1 MHKYTKRI
9 YNLLSS
15 KGFSLFIVLFF
26 VFESAWI
33 AVSAAFPQ
41 AFDEDYH
48 FGIIKIYSHHISP
61 LLTSQPVGAN
71 AFGALARDPSYLYQ
85 YLMSFTYRLISFLT
99 PDQLTQVIFLRFINI
114 GLVVIS
120 LFLFYKLI
128 RKTGVSKIL
137 TNIILLLFILIPIV
151 PQLSAQINYDNLL
164 LPLIA
169 WTLLLSLRV
178 IDQIRSHKPSFR
190 SLASLLIIGLLSS
203 LVKYVYLP
211 IFLAIIIFLTI
222 VLIKNYR
229 KNIGSYFKGVL
240 SSFQKESKVIK
251 TILILL
257 LLLSMGMFIQRD
269 VVNLIKYH
277 NVAPNCSL
285 VMSTKACSAYGPWEY
300 NDISHKTLIET
311 KSHGHNPIQGPIYY
325 TKQWLYWMWF
335 RLFFAINGPQSSFA
349 NYPPLP
355 LPSAASLIIFAAGIV
370 IFIKYWKKIFKDNVY
385 LLLLFSTSIFYVLVL
400 YLQGYA
406 SYRYTNVLEN
416 MNGRYLLPVILP
428 LVAVFAK
435 GYSVALRKYQNIK
448 VILAVIVLVLF
459 LEGGGLFTF
468 IARSDDTWDIPN
480 KTVRQLNNSARHLTE
495 PIIINGNKYYWTN
508 TWFFN

>member
-1 MHKYTKRI
+1 
-9 YNLLSS
+9 
-15 KGFSLFIVLFF
+15 
-26 VFESAWI
+26 
-33 AVSAAFPQ
+33 
-41 AFDEDYH
+41 
-48 FGIIKIYSHHISP
+48 
-61 LLTSQPVGAN
+61 
-71 AFGALARDPSYLYQ
+71 
-85 YLMSFTYRLISFLT
+85 
-99 PDQLTQVIFLRFINI
+99 
-114 GLVVIS
+114 
-120 LFLFYKLI
+120 
-128 RKTGVSKIL
+128 
-137 TNIILLLFILIPIV
+137 
-151 PQLSAQINYDNLL
+151 
-164 LPLIA
+164 
-169 WTLLLSLRV
+169 
-178 IDQIRSHKPSFR
+178 
-190 SLASLLIIGLLSS
+190 
-203 LVKYVYLP
+203 
-211 IFLAIIIFLTI
+211 
-222 VLIKNYR
+222 
-229 KNIGSYFKGVL
+229 
-240 SSFQKESKVIK
+240 
-251 TILILL
+251 
-257 LLLSMGMFIQRD
+257 MFIQRD